1 MEQAKIFLEKA
12 KIFLEQTKVLL
23 EKALAFVFEI
33 VATGGE
39 PLVLAA
45 AGVLFI
51 LGLLVLYKKGPG
63 LGIPI
68 CLAGFL
74 LMLMAILGE
83 LLFL

>member
-12 KIFLEQTKVLL
+12 KIFLE
-23 EKALAFVFEI
+23 KALAFVFDI
-33 VATGGE
+33 VTTGGE
-39 PLVLAA
+39 PLMLAA
-45 AGVLFI
+45 AGLLFI

-74 LMLMAILGE
+74 LMVMAILGE

>member
-1 MEQAKIFLEKA
+1 MEQAKVYLEQAKIFLEKA
-12 KIFLEQTKVLL
+12 
-23 EKALAFVFEI
+23 LAFVFDI
-33 VATGGE
+33 VTTGGE

-45 AGVLFI
+45 AAILFL
-51 LGLLVLYKKGPG
+51 LGALVLYKKGPG

-74 LMLMAILGE
+74 LMVMAILGE

>member
-1 MEQAKIFLEKA
+1 MEQVKTFLEQAKIFLDE
-12 KIFLEQTKVLL
+12 
-23 EKALAFVFEI
+23 ALAFVFDI
-33 VATGGE
+33 LTTGGE

-45 AGVLFI
+45 AGLLFI

-74 LMLMAILGE
+74 LMVMAILGE